1 MKKFYEK
8 ANTGPVT
15 LELESVLLTG
25 SVTVSTMQVQNVTVE
40 QYNQGFGTDS
50 TDDFQ
55 NVSFD

>member
-15 LELESVLLTG
+15 FELESVLLTG
-25 SVTVSTMQVQNVTVE
+25 SVTVSTMQVQNVAVE